1 MHSYIYLKWLLL
13 SGSISSIRSRD
24 NLDSKSTQTDPNGL
38 LNKVDNAISYRFPS
52 CSSLLLNLKVNLS
65 KVKVMMVHMKVSCA
79 TIVYLSSNKAHDNK

>member
-24 NLDSKSTQTDPNGL
+24 NLDSKSTQTDPNLL

-65 KVKVMMVHMKVSCA
+65 KVKVMLVHMKVSSA
-79 TIVYLSSNKAHDNK
+79 TRVVPESRRLLL